1 MEHRLRIRA
10 GSSWQRKSYLRGRAR
25 RLAFALL
32 VAVVPVLLAISLA
45 YYQSEKG
52 VEEQALAANRFALG
66 RFEVILN
73 DATSAAKAVAPLAGM
88 PCSDAERAL
97 RYQTVAWPLLRS
109 VNLVKGG
116 TIYCASVSGAYAVPE
131 EAQAYVDG
139 RLRLMAGNSV
149 TPDRAVLIYRVP
161 DGPNSVLIGVDG
173 RHLSDVLKLV
183 GDNFADVQM
192 IVGPMMM
199 TRDGK
204 VEMVTPLDPSQHG
217 VTLKSLTYP
226 MSVRMIVPEGA
237 TWRHFNE
244 HYRSMILL
252 LAVLGMIAAVLTYRL
267 SLRSLSPRAEIVR
280 ALAANEFIPY
290 YQPVVRADTGE
301 WSGVEVLLRWQ
312 HPVDGMIPAD
322 LFIPYIERSGL
333 IVPITEHIIERC
345 RTDLVSIAGRLTQGF
360 HVGINISA
368 AHCNDLSL
376 VEPCRAFLAAFGARK
391 VVLVLELTERE
402 LIEPSQE
409 TGELF
414 AQLHGLGAKLAI
426 DDFGTGHSSFAYLQN
441 FNIDYL
447 KIDRSFVAAAGSE
460 ELSEQILASIID
472 LANRLGLETV
482 AEGVET
488 IAQRDNLTRRGVD
501 YLQGFLFARPMPLKE
516 LVTALGQAP
525 RPVAARRETV

>member
-1 MEHRLRIRA
+1 MEHRLHIRA
-10 GSSWQRKSYLRGRAR
+10 ASSWQRKSYLRGRAR

-32 VAVVPVLLAISLA
+32 VAVIPVLLAISLA
-45 YYQSEKG
+45 YYQSERG
-52 VEEQALAANRFALG
+52 VEEQALDANRFALG

-88 PCSDAERAL
+88 PCSDAQRAL

-109 VNLVKGG
+109 VNLVKDG
-116 TIYCASVSGAYAVPE
+116 TIYCASLTGAFPAPE

-139 RLRLMAGNSV
+139 QLRLVAGNHF
-149 TPDRAVLIYRVP
+149 TPDRAVLIFRVP
-161 DGPNSVLIGVDG
+161 VGSNSVLIGIDG
-173 RHLSDVLKLV
+173 RHLSDVLELV

-192 IVGPMMM
+192 VVGPMVMA
-199 TRDGK
+199 RDGQ
-204 VEMVTPLDPSQHG
+204 VEMVTPLAPSQHG
-217 VTLKSLTYP
+217 VTLKSQTFP
-226 MSVRMIVPEGA
+226 ISVRTIVPEGA

-244 HYRSMILL
+244 HYRPMILL
-252 LAVLGMIAAVLTYRL
+252 LAALGAIAAVLTYRL
-267 SLRSLSPRAEIVR
+267 SLKSLSPRAEIVR

-290 YQPVVRADTGE
+290 YQPVVRAGTGE

-345 RTDLVSIAGRLTQGF
+345 RTELVSIAGRLPQGF
-360 HVGINISA
+360 HVGFNISA
-368 AHCNDLSL
+368 AQCNDLSL
-376 VEPCRAFLAAFGARK
+376 VEPCRDFLAAFGASK

-402 LIEPSQE
+402 LIEPSEE

-426 DDFGTGHSSFAYLQN
+426 DDFGTGHSSFAYLQK
-441 FNIDYL
+441 FNIDFL
-447 KIDRSFVAAAGSE
+447 KIDRSFVVAAGSE

-472 LANRLGLETV
+472 LANRLGLETI

-501 YLQGFLFARPMPLKE
+501 YLQGFLFARPMPLAE
-516 LVTALGQAP
+516 LVATLERAP
-525 RPVAARRETV
+525 KPQPVRREHA